1 LAAPQQPPAVV
12 LVGFMGAG
20 KSAVGRA
27 LAARLGLAY
36 LDTDEAIAAA
46 AGPIPEIFAACGEA
60 GFRAI
65 EAETVVREIDA
76 LREAPKVL
84 ALGGGA
90 VLSHEVR
97 AALAGREPVIW
108 LAAPAAEL
116 WRRVT
121 ADDAGGRPLAQD
133 EAVFTAL
140 LAERESLYRE
150 VATVVVETGGR
161 GADDVAAELAAL
173 LDGEEQSRGRSR
185 SWRGTEGAA

>member
-20 KSAVGRA
+20 KSAVGRE
-27 LAARLGLAY
+27 LAARLGLPY
-36 LDTDEAIAAA
+36 LDTDEAITAA
-46 AGPIPEIFAACGEA
+46 AGSIPEIFAARGEA

-90 VLSHEVR
+90 VLSGEVR
-97 AALAGREPVIW
+97 AALAGSAPVVW

-121 ADDAGGRPLAQD
+121 ADPVGQRPLAQD
-133 EAVFTAL
+133 EEGFTAL
-140 LAERESLYRE
+140 LAARESLYRE
-150 VATVVVETGGR
+150 VATLVVETGGR
-161 GADDVAAELAAL
+161 GADDVATQLAEQLR
-173 LDGEEQSRGRSR
+173 GEEKGRRRSPSRQR
-185 SWRGTEGAA
+185 TEGAA